1 MLEKLGPEHF
11 RNAEPARASHQFKG
25 VAGLQR
31 AGHIHRQ
38 VKTTAAVL
46 DHEFARMGKTHGRIE
61 LVTGLARLCD
71 AQGTVGKLQH
81 VADPHLRLKQTRQ
94 AQVFPQATPRQ
105 AVIDAVQSDLG
116 AGLAPKRVMFTGVGV
131 DGFVEATMHRQVGLL
146 VAQQSQRH
154 DRDPAGNCS
163 LVDGCEQ
170 AAAMNVDT
178 PGAAGLQTQ
187 KLGHEGH
194 LNGEAKVPAL
204 PLAYSTGQNPIIRTL
219 PMLARLLRT
228 IYLFQL
234 LAGGLL
240 GLYATDRLGLSGAAA
255 VAAVLLCSVL
265 LPLLLQLSVISVSAV
280 QSRPSLAGRL
290 WWRAFGGEF
299 LAALRIF
306 WFQLPWAKTET
317 EVWCPDMPQPAQPW
331 RVPVLLV
338 HGYICNA
345 RVWDKMARALHEAGH
360 PVLAITL
367 EPLFGSIDDYAP
379 QIQHAVQQLQ
389 QASGAARVALV
400 GHSMGGLAIR
410 AWIRSHGSADVAKVI
425 TLGTPHQGT
434 QMASWSPTTNAAQM
448 VWRSPWL
455 QALQAN
461 ETAATRQLMHI
472 ALTRH
477 DNIVFPQR
485 EQVLP
490 DANVT
495 EFEGM
500 GHLELCLDARVIGY
514 VLQKLH

>member
-1 MLEKLGPEHF
+1 M
-11 RNAEPARASHQFKG
+11 
-25 VAGLQR
+25 QR
-31 AGHIHRQ
+31 AGYLHRQ
-38 VKTTAAVL
+38 VKTAAAVL
-46 DHEFARMGKTHGRIE
+46 GHELAGMGETHGGVEFVTGFARLRDT
-61 LVTGLARLCD
+61 
-71 AQGTVGKLQH
+71 QGTAGKLQH
-81 VADPHLRLKQTRQ
+81 VAHPHPGFEQTGQ
-94 AQVFPQATPRQ
+94 AQVFTQTAPGQRIVDATQPG
-105 AVIDAVQSDLG
+105 VG
-116 AGLAPKRVMFTGVGV
+116 AGLAPERVVFARVGIDRLV
-131 DGFVEATMHRQVGLL
+131 KAAMHRQVGLL
-146 VAQQSQRH
+146 VTGQAQRH
-154 DRDPAGNCS
+154 DLEAAGDR
-163 LVDGCEQ
+163 LFVDGGEHV
-170 AAAMNVDT
+170 AVVDPDT

-194 LNGEAKVPAL
+194 LNGESKVLAL

-240 GLYATDRLGLSGAAA
+240 GLYAADRLGLSGAAA
-255 VAAVLLCSVL
+255 VAVVLLCSVL

-280 QSRPSLAGRL
+280 QSRPSLAGRH

-306 WFQLPWAKTET
+306 WFQLPWANPKN
-317 EVWCPDMPQPAQPW
+317 EVWCPDVPQPMQAW

-338 HGYICNA
+338 HGYICNE

-379 QIQHAVQQLQ
+379 QIQQAVQQLQ

-410 AWIRSHGSADVAKVI
+410 AWMRSHGSADVAKVI

-490 DANVT
+490 DAYVT

-514 VLQKLH
+514 VLQKLQ